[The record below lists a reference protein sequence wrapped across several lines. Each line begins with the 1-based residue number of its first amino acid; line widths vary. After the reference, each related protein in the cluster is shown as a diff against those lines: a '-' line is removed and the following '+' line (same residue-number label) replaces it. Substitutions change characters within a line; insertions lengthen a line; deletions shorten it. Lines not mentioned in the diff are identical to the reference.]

1 MALSYEITYI
11 EDYLSILTKDI
22 SSKAFI
28 STAIIQCS
36 EDQKMSIETSKI
48 LGGVGA
54 LLMFIGILPYISF
67 FGVIEIIGLILVMVA
82 LYNLGNYYREGKIF
96 NNTLYGIIM
105 GIVGGVIS
113 VAVIVITVLTSLTD
127 FLYEIFPDWNGD
139 WTALSGLTPDPS
151 NISIDSIAP
160 FLIGL
165 FAVLIILWVFSIIAA
180 FFVRRS
186 FGTLS
191 EKSGVG
197 LFSTAGLLL
206 LIGAVL
212 IILFGIGLI
221 LIWISALLLAI
232 AFFQLKPQQEQPT
245 TSTSAPT

>member
-1 MALSYEITYI
+1 
-11 EDYLSILTKDI
+11 
-22 SSKAFI
+22 
-28 STAIIQCS
+28 
-36 EDQKMSIETSKI
+36 MSLETSKI

-54 LLMFIGILPYISF
+54 LLMFLGILPYVNSF
-67 FGVIEIIGLILVMVA
+67 AVIEIIGLILVMIA
-82 LYNLGNYYREGKIF
+82 LYNLGSYYREGGIF
-96 NNTLYGIIM
+96 NNALYGLIA

-113 VAVIVITVLTSLTD
+113 AAVAIITVLTSLTD
-127 FLYEIFPDWNGD
+127 FLYSVFPDWNGE
-139 WTALSGLTPDPS
+139 WTALSGLTPDPA

-160 FLIGL
+160 LLAGL
-165 FAVLIILWVFSIIAA
+165 FAMLLIIWVFSIIAA
-180 FFVRRS
+180 FFFRRS

-232 AFFQLKPQQEQPT
+232 AFFQLRPQQEQPT
-245 TSTSAPT
+245 TSTSASI

>member
-1 MALSYEITYI
+1 
-11 EDYLSILTKDI
+11 
-22 SSKAFI
+22 
-28 STAIIQCS
+28 
-36 EDQKMSIETSKI
+36 MSLETSKI

-54 LLMFIGILPYISF
+54 LLMFLGIFPYINF
-67 FGVIEIIGLILVMVA
+67 LGVIEIIGLILVMVA
-82 LYNLGNYYREGKIF
+82 LYNLGSYYREGGIF
-96 NNTLYGIIM
+96 NNALYGIIM

-113 VAVIVITVLTSLTD
+113 VAVAIITVLTSLKD
-127 FLYEIFPDWNGD
+127 FLYTMFPDWNGD
-139 WTALSGLTPDPS
+139 WTALSSLTPDPANIS

-160 FLIGL
+160 LLAGL
-165 FAVLIILWVFSIIAA
+165 FAMLLILWVFSIIAA
-180 FFVRRS
+180 FFFRRS

-212 IILFGIGLI
+212 IILGIGLI
-221 LIWISALLLAI
+221 LIWISALLLSI

-245 TSTSAPT
+245 TSTSAST

>member
-1 MALSYEITYI
+1 MEIG
-11 EDYLSILTKDI
+11 
-22 SSKAFI
+22 
-28 STAIIQCS
+28 
-36 EDQKMSIETSKI
+36 TSKI

-54 LLMFIGILPYISF
+54 LLMFIGILPYVNY
-67 FGVIEIIGLILVMVA
+67 FGVIELVGLILVMVA
-82 LYNLGNYYREGKIF
+82 LYNLGSHYREGGIF
-96 NNTLYGIIM
+96 NNALYGLIL

-113 VAVIVITVLTSLTD
+113 IAVVIITVLTSLTD
-127 FLYEIFPDWNGD
+127 FLYTLFPDWNGD

-151 NISIDSIAP
+151 NLSLESLVP
-160 FLIGL
+160 FLVGL

-180 FFVRRS
+180 FFIRRS

-191 EKSGVG
+191 AKSGVG

-212 IILFGIGLI
+212 IVLFGIGLI

-232 AFFQLKPQQEQPT
+232 AFFQIRPQEAQPT
-245 TSTSAPT
+245 TSAATQT